1 MEIMFVIHSLHC
13 GGAERATTGLANYWA
28 AAGEEVIIL
37 TNSECETDFYSV
49 DQRVK
54 RITLTGDQQNVP
66 SSSGI
71 VANLKRAVALRKI
84 IKKVKPD
91 ICIGMTTHSA
101 VLVAISRIGLP
112 GKYIGSERVHPPKYP
127 LGFFWE
133 FLRSLTYK
141 ALDFMVVLSKP
152 TAEWMAK
159 NTNAKNI
166 EVIPNAVQWPL
177 PLSTPIVEP
186 CRNLKSER
194 KVILSVGRFVHQ
206 KGFDLLLDAFG
217 GVADGFPDWDLC
229 ILGDG
234 PLLEQ
239 FQKQKHQLRI
249 KSQIFYPGRVGN
261 LTDWYTRADIFVL
274 PSRFE
279 GFPNALVEAMSHGLP
294 VVAADCLTGPA
305 DLIQDDINGVLVAPD
320 DVEALQAGLLRTM
333 SSVRLRAR
341 LGDNAK
347 TVRMDLSIEKVSE
360 KWMNLFKA

>member
-1 MEIMFVIHSLHC
+1 MFVIHSLHC
-13 GGAERATTGLANYWA
+13 GGSERATTGLANFWA
-28 AAGEEVIIL
+28 AAGKEVSIL

-54 RITLTGDQQNVP
+54 RITLTGDLQNVP

-71 VANLKRAVALRKI
+71 VANIKRAVALRKI

-91 ICIGMTTHSA
+91 ICIGMMTHSA
-101 VLVAISRIGLP
+101 VLVAISRLGLT
-112 GKYIGSERVHPPKYP
+112 GKYIGSERVHPPKSP
-127 LGFFWE
+127 LGVYWE
-133 FLRSLTYK
+133 FLRSHAYK
-141 ALDFMVVLSKP
+141 YLDCMVVLSKP

-177 PLSTPIVEP
+177 PLSTPVVEP
-186 CRNLKSER
+186 SAKLKSER
-194 KVILSVGRFVHQ
+194 KIILSVGRFHHQ

-217 GVADGFPDWDLC
+217 GIADEFPDWDLC

-249 KSQIFYPGRVGN
+249 KNQIFYPGRVGN

-279 GFPNALVEAMSHGLP
+279 GFPNALVEAMSYGLP
-294 VVAADCLTGPA
+294 VVSADCLTGPA
-305 DLIQDDINGVLVAPD
+305 DLIHDDINGVLVAPE
-320 DVEALQAGLLRTM
+320 DVEALQAGLLKTM
-333 SSVRLRAR
+333 ASVRLRAR
-341 LGDNAK
+341 LGGNAK
-347 TVRMDLSIEKVSE
+347 AVRTALSIERVSE
-360 KWMNLFKA
+360 EWMNLFQA

>member
-1 MEIMFVIHSLHC
+1 MFVIHSLHC

-37 TNSECETDFYSV
+37 TNADHETDFYSV
-49 DQRVK
+49 DH
-54 RITLTGDQQNVP
+54 RIVRISFNCDAKSTSWLGRLIGN
-66 SSSGI
+66 I
-71 VANLKRAVALRKI
+71 IRIFNLRKI
-84 IKKVKPD
+84 IKKVEPD
-91 ICIGMTTHSA
+91 ICIGMMTSSA

-217 GVADGFPDWDLC
+217 GIADGFPDWDLC

-279 GFPNALVEAMSHGLP
+279 GFPNALVEAMSYGLP
-294 VVAADCLTGPA
+294 VVSADCLTGPA
-305 DLIQDDINGVLVAPD
+305 DLIHDDINGVLVAPE
-320 DVEALQAGLLRTM
+320 DVEALQAGLLKTM
-333 SSVRLRAR
+333 ASVRLRAR
-341 LGDNAK
+341 LGGNAK
-347 TVRMDLSIEKVSE
+347 AVRTALSIERVSE
-360 KWMNLFKA
+360 EWMNLFHA